1 MKMKKKSK
9 VKRGLKKA
17 GVSVLVAKSE
27 PLTCEVLTSL
37 LRTEGFDVVARAG
50 RLDELIAQMQA
61 HEPACIV
68 TESTLIGDPAPLLGA
83 LAEMKSAPRVVVYV
97 RPETGNVY
105 SVLGAGFSAYLH
117 GNDRLAELFRCLR
130 PAGGLRPYYS
140 PLLRE
145 ITRKLGVT
153 ELPARSQSA
162 A

>member
-1 MKMKKKSK
+1 M
-9 VKRGLKKA
+9 
-17 GVSVLVAKSE
+17 SVLVAQSE
-27 PLTCEVLTSL
+27 PLACEVLTSL
-37 LRTEGFDVVARAG
+37 LRTQGFDMVGRAG
-50 RLDELIAQMQA
+50 QLDKLIAQMQA
-61 HEPACIV
+61 RQPECIV

-97 RPETGNVY
+97 RPEMENVC

-117 GNDRLAELFRCLR
+117 GDDRLAELFRCLR
-130 PAGGLRPYYS
+130 PAGGLQPYYS

-145 ITRKLGVT
+145 MTSKLGVT